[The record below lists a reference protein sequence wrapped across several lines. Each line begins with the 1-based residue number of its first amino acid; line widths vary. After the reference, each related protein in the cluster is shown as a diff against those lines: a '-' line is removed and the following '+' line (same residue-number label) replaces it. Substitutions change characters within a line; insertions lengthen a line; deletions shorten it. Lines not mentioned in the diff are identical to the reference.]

1 MRYLIA
7 TLALVS
13 IPAAAVA
20 APVKFAPAPDGAID
34 LRDGDALIA
43 HVALKTPPLRRGSPV
58 VREETVDGHRL
69 VALRIPIRGT
79 AAEEVWIGD
88 AGGRGKPPLWSG
100 ITGPRDTDAETG
112 VGVELTAEHLLEYQT
127 AAGVTRCDGVAPRLF
142 PRVYDFDS
150 GRFRPVLS
158 PLPAAGIETLVAR
171 RGDPAMPAGRPLGGF
186 NWIAASS
193 TRSAGTDARSLG
205 APVELN
211 DADVATAWAEGL
223 GGDGRGEFLTAR
235 ATASGY
241 AIRGLRIFPGDGSS
255 LDALRRKNRLR
266 RFQVA
271 FGPARE
277 QRFDVEIP
285 ADPAADAAR
294 WKDAYWVP
302 LPKPIVSSCVTVVIT
317 DVTPG
322 KDAAPPK
329 SFGTTAIGEL
339 SVFTELDTPAGA
351 ERLVADLASAPD
363 CATRLPL
370 VVGLGKPAVLP
381 AAQAV
386 LSTKGHPR
394 ECLIEALTTLEPTP
408 ESPVVLEALTAA
420 VVGAS
425 DKEERLVTAALA
437 RAKGVPVSALAQLLS
452 AESAAVADRA
462 RAARVLGALDD
473 PAAADA
479 LLAATGKGPPLLRA
493 AVVAALGRAAGARVD
508 TLLAAVAAGPRDGG
522 QREADLVRALPGLI
536 TRSPERRAEA
546 VSALR
551 TAALTPERGF
561 EVRARAVMALGAMG
575 GGGDPAV
582 LVELRAKSDDA
593 VLRYLATREL
603 AALPPAGAVDA
614 RPALR
619 EALTDVDPRVRETAA
634 LALGKQGDK
643 GAADTLIAGAKQ
655 EPWPFVRRAQIEA
668 LGHLCT
674 TATGELLQRAVERDV
689 DEVRRAALVGM
700 VRCKDPRT
708 RTVLLKTLT
717 RENEGATVRELA
729 AALIGE
735 TGDRAAAPPLA
746 TALTRLVSESEADL
760 ALEGVAATALRALAR
775 LGGPEAVG
783 AAVTLAGDKRHP
795 FRSTAVEALGVLC
808 DPVAGRATLRA
819 LATGNEPGLAVAA
832 QNAEKHC
839 ALH

>member
-1 MRYLIA
+1 MRFLIW
-7 TLALVS
+7 TLALLGP
-13 IPAAAVA
+13 PAAAVA
-20 APVKFAPAPDGAID
+20 APIRMVPAAGGAID
-34 LRDGDALIA
+34 LRDGDAPIA
-43 HVALKTPPLRRGSPV
+43 QVVLKTPPLRRGPAA
-58 VREETVDGHRL
+58 VREVTVDGHRL
-69 VALRIPIRGT
+69 VELRIPIRGT
-79 AAEEVWIGD
+79 AAAEVWIGEV
-88 AGGRGKPPLWSG
+88 GGRGKGALWSG
-100 ITGPRDTDAETG
+100 IAGPRDADAETA

-127 AAGVTRCDGVAPRLF
+127 AAGVTRCDGIAPRLF

-158 PLPAAGIETLVAR
+158 PLPPAGIETLAAR

-186 NWIAASS
+186 HWVAASS
-193 TRSAGTDARSLG
+193 TRAAGSDARALG

-211 DADVATAWAEGL
+211 DADVATAWTEGL
-223 GGDGRGEFLTAR
+223 GGDGRGEFLTAH
-235 ATASGY
+235 ATATGY

-255 LDALRRKNRLR
+255 VDAFRAKNRVR
-266 RFQVA
+266 RFQLA

-285 ADPAADAAR
+285 GDPAADSAR
-294 WKDAYWVP
+294 WRDAYWVP
-302 LPKPIVSSCVTVVIT
+302 LPKPIVSSCVTVVVT

-322 KDAAPPK
+322 KEAAPPK

-339 SVFTELDTPAGA
+339 SLFTELDTPQGA
-351 ERLVADLASAPD
+351 ERLVADLASSAD

-370 VVGLGKPAVLP
+370 VVSLGRPALLP

-386 LSTKGHPR
+386 LSTKGHQR
-394 ECLIEALTTLEPTP
+394 ECLVEALTALEPAP

-420 VVGAS
+420 VAGAS
-425 DKEERLVTAALA
+425 EKEERLVTAALM
-437 RAKGVPVSALAQLLS
+437 RAKTVPVSALAQLL
-452 AESAAVADRA
+452 AAPKAAVDDRA

-473 PAAADA
+473 AAAAEA
-479 LLAATGKGPPLLRA
+479 LFAAVGQGPPQVRA
-493 AVVAALGRAAGARVD
+493 AVVMALGQARGARLD

-522 QREADLVRALPGLI
+522 QREADLVRALPGLVN
-536 TRSPERRAEA
+536 RNPERRADA
-546 VSALR
+546 VTALR
-551 TAALTPERGF
+551 TAALAPERGF

-575 GGGDPAV
+575 GRGDPTA
-582 LVELRAKSDDA
+582 LVEVRAKSDDA

-603 AALPPAGAVDA
+603 AGLVPAGGIDS

-619 EALTDVDPRVRETAA
+619 AALADVDPRVRETAA

-643 GAADTLIAGAKQ
+643 GAADALMTGAKQ
-655 EPWPFVRRAQIEA
+655 EPWPFVRRAEIEA
-668 LGHLCT
+668 LGQLCT
-674 TATGELLQRAVERDV
+674 TGTGELLLRAVERDV
-689 DEVRRAALVGM
+689 DEVRRVALVGL
-700 VRCKDPRT
+700 VRCKDART
-708 RTVLLKTLT
+708 RTVLIKTLT

-735 TGDRAAAPPLA
+735 TGDRAAAPQLA
-746 TALTRLVSESEADL
+746 TALARLVTESEADL

-783 AAVTLAGDKRHP
+783 AAVTLATDKRHP

-819 LATGNEPGLAVAA
+819 IAAGNEPSLALAA
-832 QNAEKHC
+832 LNAEKHC
-839 ALH
+839 GSR

>member
-1 MRYLIA
+1 
-7 TLALVS
+7 
-13 IPAAAVA
+13 
-20 APVKFAPAPDGAID
+20 
-34 LRDGDALIA
+34 
-43 HVALKTPPLRRGSPV
+43 
-58 VREETVDGHRL
+58 
-69 VALRIPIRGT
+69 
-79 AAEEVWIGD
+79 
-88 AGGRGKPPLWSG
+88 
-100 ITGPRDTDAETG
+100 
-112 VGVELTAEHLLEYQT
+112 
-127 AAGVTRCDGVAPRLF
+127 
-142 PRVYDFDS
+142 
-150 GRFRPVLS
+150 
-158 PLPAAGIETLVAR
+158 
-171 RGDPAMPAGRPLGGF
+171 
-186 NWIAASS
+186 
-193 TRSAGTDARSLG
+193 
-205 APVELN
+205 
-211 DADVATAWAEGL
+211 
-223 GGDGRGEFLTAR
+223 
-235 ATASGY
+235 
-241 AIRGLRIFPGDGSS
+241 
-255 LDALRRKNRLR
+255 
-266 RFQVA
+266 
-271 FGPARE
+271 
-277 QRFDVEIP
+277 
-285 ADPAADAAR
+285 
-294 WKDAYWVP
+294 
-302 LPKPIVSSCVTVVIT
+302 VSSCVTVVVT

-370 VVGLGKPAVLP
+370 VVGLGKAAVLP

-425 DKEERLVTAALA
+425 DKEERLVTAALS
-437 RAKGVPVSALAQLLS
+437 RAKDVPVSGLAQLLS
-452 AESAAVADRA
+452 ADNAAVEDRA
-462 RAARVLGALDD
+462 RAARVLGALGD

-479 LLAATGKGPPLLRA
+479 LLAATGKGPPPVRA
-493 AVVAALGRAAGARVD
+493 AVVAALARARGARVD
-508 TLLAAVAAGPRDGG
+508 MVLAMLATYGTTPAIAAQTRFGG
-522 QREADLVRALPGLI
+522 DKQDADLIRTLPGLLE
-536 TRSPERRAEA
+536 RNPDRRAGA
-546 VSALR
+546 VSMLR
-551 TAALTPERGF
+551 ATANARERDF

-575 GGGDPAV
+575 GAGDPAA

-603 AALPPAGAVDA
+603 AGLRPAGGVDA

-619 EALTDVDPRVRETAA
+619 AALTDVDPRVRETAA
-634 LALGKQGDK
+634 LALGKQGDS

-674 TATGELLQRAVERDV
+674 TATGELLLRAVERDV

-735 TGDRAAAPPLA
+735 TGDRAAAPALA
-746 TALTRLVSESEADL
+746 TALARLVTESEADL

-783 AAVTLAGDKRHP
+783 AAVTLATDKRHP

-808 DPVAGRATLRA
+808 DPAAGRATLRA
-819 LATGNEPGLAVAA
+819 LATGSEPGLAMAA